1 MKKIFWYIACTCW
14 QETLTNFEWN
24 CKLVVTKS
32 NLLLI
37 VHKSALEKKYM
48 NYIQFACKRV
58 WCNLWVIMSADLC
71 AYVCIQWTLE
81 KRTEHRV
88 QIFLSVFNIFWT
100 ESNFLIM
107 VKSKILPYKFTYLS
121 MVKNIW
127 THSKNIEHGQKYLNM
142 VKKYLN

>member
-88 QIFLSVFNIFWT
+88 QIFLSVFNIFW
-100 ESNFLIM
+100 SWSKARFYLINLHIWER
-107 VKSKILPYKFTYLS
+107 SKIFEQIQKILNT
-121 MVKNIW
+121 VKNIW
-127 THSKNIEHGQKYLNM
+127 TW
-142 VKKYLN
+142 